1 MKHTRQGINRI
12 PMARPINTE
21 VMKAPTYDGKE
32 MQPYQG
38 RPGANDALA
47 LPSRMGDRLHY
58 RDGRTE
64 RV

>member
-1 MKHTRQGINRI
+1 MTKATQGINRI

-21 VMKAPTYDGKE
+21 VMKAPIYDGKE

-58 RDGRTE
+58 RDGRTKP
-64 RV
+64 V

>member
-1 MKHTRQGINRI
+1 MKKAQGINRI

-47 LPSRMGDRLHY
+47 LPSRMCDRLYY
-58 RDGRTE
+58 RDGRAAP
-64 RV
+64 V